1 MGPRCGVVAGPH
13 PDRSG
18 VRKQPE
24 EVTCGWGAPAGSQP
38 RHVSWS
44 QDLLRSNQVVNQVG
58 HAVITASSDV
68 PGIQNNGHG
77 CPLHV
82 PWRAGPRRVC
92 SHPVP
97 TRAFAHSVPCTR
109 SSLFLAFGPQ
119 FQVTSLAGLGGH
131 SEQQWCPLLASLTQQ
146 CLSPWATGLACRW
159 SARSCLSSCSLQ
171 SPLSAGQH
179 APCMHAKSLRCVR
192 LCHPM
197 DCGPPGSSVHG
208 SLLAGI
214 LERVA
219 ISFSRGSFQPRDQTR
234 VS

>member
-18 VRKQPE
+18 VRNQPE

-44 QDLLRSNQVVNQVG
+44 QGLLRSNQVVNQVG

-97 TRAFAHSVPCTR
+97 TRAFAHSVPCTW

-119 FQVTSLAGLGGH
+119 FQVTSLAGLAGH
-131 SEQQWCPLLASLTQQ
+131 SEQQWCPLLASLTVSASLGNGPGLPMVGPL
-146 CLSPWATGLACRW
+146 LSVLLFTAVPLKRRAA
-159 SARSCLSSCSLQ
+159 CSL
-171 SPLSAGQH
+171 H
-179 APCMHAKSLRCVR
+179 AC
-192 LCHPM
+192 
-197 DCGPPGSSVHG
+197 
-208 SLLAGI
+208 
-214 LERVA
+214 
-219 ISFSRGSFQPRDQTR
+219 
-234 VS
+234 